1 MKITKSSF
9 IKNYTK
15 KVSNFS
21 NENINEAIHYAFK
34 LTDTYGIIK
43 INKAIMEASIEY
55 KIDESILREQI
66 NNASF
71 MLNERK
77 TNEWDWNK
85 YRKKYQW

>member
-15 KVSNFS
+15 KVSDFS
-21 NENINEAIHYAFK
+21 DETINEAIHYAFK

-55 KIDESILREQI
+55 KVDESILREQI

-77 TNEWDWNK
+77 TNE
-85 YRKKYQW
+85 